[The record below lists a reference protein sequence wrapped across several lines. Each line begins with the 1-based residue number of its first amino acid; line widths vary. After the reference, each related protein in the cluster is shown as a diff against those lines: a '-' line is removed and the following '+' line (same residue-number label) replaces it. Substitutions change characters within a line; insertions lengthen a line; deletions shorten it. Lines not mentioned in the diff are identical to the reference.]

1 MCQRVELK
9 TFTEDIRS
17 SLGVAEEKW
26 VADSPVLIK
35 NIVMG
40 MTRDAKC
47 RATAYNVD
55 AAKITSLKAAAA
67 QESGAQPFVST
78 NDILTAH
85 YFKACDVGL
94 GLMVVNMRGRI
105 ACATSNMS
113 GNYEHTPVYDSESF
127 ASPNLIRARYVCAS
141 RRYGTIYFVPKLTT
155 QSQYFVLLSFFLYLF
170 HTYTLSLTSAAGKIR
185 RVGGRAKLP
194 QFCEKCPIAMITSW
208 DFPFRVVFPN
218 ATQTLHLPTNPMK
231 ASEIP
236 LDIACPFRPTPDTLA
251 VLYYAKRATKA
262 SLTGGD
268 DSPLG
273 ALLSSEIFQGWS

>member
-105 ACATSNMS
+105 SCATSNMS

-127 ASPNLIRARYVCAS
+127 ASPNLIRARYVCVCES
-141 RRYGTIYFVPKLTT
+141 TVRYYIFCPKINNTIIILCSACFLF
-155 QSQYFVLLSFFLYLF
+155 SLSFPYV
-170 HTYTLSLTSAAGKIR
+170 HS
-185 RVGGRAKLP
+185 
-194 QFCEKCPIAMITSW
+194 
-208 DFPFRVVFPN
+208 
-218 ATQTLHLPTNPMK
+218 
-231 ASEIP
+231 
-236 LDIACPFRPTPDTLA
+236 
-251 VLYYAKRATKA
+251 
-262 SLTGGD
+262 
-268 DSPLG
+268 
-273 ALLSSEIFQGWS
+273 